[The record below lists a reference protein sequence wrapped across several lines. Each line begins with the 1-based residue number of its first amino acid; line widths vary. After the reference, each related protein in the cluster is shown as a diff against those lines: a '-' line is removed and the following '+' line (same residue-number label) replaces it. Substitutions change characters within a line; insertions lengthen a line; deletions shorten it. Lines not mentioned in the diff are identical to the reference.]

1 MWGMRVNELS
11 PAERSAL
18 KLALTKDLAV
28 TPDDPVQTA
37 LLERGYVRVEADRLI
52 ITIEGHLRYLAT
64 LPEQFD

>member
-1 MWGMRVNELS
+1 MRVDELS

-18 KLALTKDLAV
+18 KLALTEDLGV

-37 LLERGYVRVEADRLI
+37 LLEKRYVRVEADRLV
-52 ITIEGHLRYLAT
+52 ITVQGHLRYLAT